1 MKGAVSAQRALQGS
15 ERETRELLGRNVREK
30 YGHFVTGHGKNPDAY
45 LEVTGIEKV
54 LPLGNDQLRKIRES
68 YWINQ
73 YDSISYG
80 ANTRE

>member
-1 MKGAVSAQRALQGS
+1 MA
-15 ERETRELLGRNVREK
+15 ELLALISVAELQSMI
-30 YGHFVTGHGKNPDAY
+30 VTQTLIIPYILISY